1 LSEVENALLILTK
14 DNEQLEK
21 ILTDLIL
28 GNGYQFDQKG
38 RRTMTDMYFDY
49 KDKILKKHKINLRI
63 RSIEGETPKI
73 TLKVLKKV
81 TSSHSERVEIER
93 SWSLESFDEI
103 MKELSSHLPR
113 HVLERPAKFINE
125 DPQNILTSVKFVKI
139 QERKTER
146 NIINTINSQ
155 TKDLEFEFAID
166 RTFYHLNSSNR
177 DYGLMELEIESKKKG
192 NYEML
197 DRLVN
202 ELITE
207 HQSKFRRWP
216 HSKLA
221 SGLATQILLSRR
233 ELKAGEDFDNEGLL
247 TLSGAKK
254 IESFIKD
261 EPRKEV

>member
-1 LSEVENALLILTK
+1 
-14 DNEQLEK
+14 
-21 ILTDLIL
+21 
-28 GNGYQFDQKG
+28 
-38 RRTMTDMYFDY
+38 MYFDY
-49 KDKILKKHKINLRI
+49 KDKILKKNKIDLRM
-63 RSIEGETPKI
+63 RFIEGETPKI

-103 MKELSSHLPR
+103 MKELSSHLSG
-113 HVLERPAKFINE
+113 HLTERPPNFNNK

-146 NIINTINSQ
+146 NIINAINSD
-155 TKDLEFEFAID
+155 TNDLEFEFAID
-166 RTFYHLNSSNR
+166 RTFYHLNSSNK

-192 NYEML
+192 NYVML

-202 ELITE
+202 KLISDHKSIFTP
-207 HQSKFRRWP
+207 WP

-221 SGLATQILLSRR
+221 TGLVIETLLSRR
-233 ELKAGEDFDNEGLL
+233 ELKAGKDFDKDGLL

-254 IESFIKD
+254 IESLIKD
-261 EPRKEV
+261 EPH